1 MERAKQL
8 SYPTP
13 PFNSTFKF
21 HKKINYKTRL
31 QKIAVG
37 EKRNKIFDLFNNDRT
52 KDTFQ
57 TFRFFKSYF
66 LGATNG
72 YNLLRNSTQLL

>member
-31 QKIAVG
+31 
-37 EKRNKIFDLFNNDRT
+37 
-52 KDTFQ
+52 
-57 TFRFFKSYF
+57 
-66 LGATNG
+66 
-72 YNLLRNSTQLL
+72 